1 MKKYI
6 LIIAVLISTIGMA
19 QGSEGDRDNHR
30 RMNKEKIEALA
41 VAYITE
47 QLELTPDEASKF
59 WPVFN
64 KMREKRHE
72 LERKKKALIREMEAK
87 IESLSDSEASKY
99 VSKITDL
106 DNQIH
111 ASSYEQNNAEIIKII
126 GAKRFLK
133 LMKSIS
139 AFINFKNRFAPIIL
153 MISALFC

>member
-1 MKKYI
+1 
-6 LIIAVLISTIGMA
+6 MA
-19 QGSEGDRDNHR
+19 QGPEGDRDNHR

-47 QLELTPDEASKF
+47 QLELTPDEAGKF

-64 KMREKRHE
+64 KLREKRHS
-72 LERKKKALIREMEAK
+72 LERKKKALIREMESKVDA
-87 IESLSDSEASKY
+87 LTDNEASNY

-111 ASSYEQNNAEIIKII
+111 AASYEQNSNEIIKII

-133 LMKSIS
+133 LMK
-139 AFINFKNRFAPIIL
+139 AEMDFRKKMLREYKERRGRDRP
-153 MISALFC
+153 

>member
-6 LIIAVLISTIGMA
+6 LIIVVLISTIGMA
-19 QGSEGDRDNHR
+19 QGPEGDRDNHR

-47 QLELTPDEASKF
+47 QLELTPDEAGKF

-64 KMREKRHE
+64 KLREKRHS
-72 LERKKKALIREMEAK
+72 LERKKKALIREMESKVDA
-87 IESLSDSEASKY
+87 LTDNEASNY

-111 ASSYEQNNAEIIKII
+111 AASYEQNSNEIIKII

-133 LMKSIS
+133 LMK
-139 AFINFKNRFAPIIL
+139 AEMDFRKKMLREYKERRGRDRP
-153 MISALFC
+153 

>member
-6 LIIAVLISTIGMA
+6 LIIVVLIGTIGMA
-19 QGSEGDRDNHR
+19 QGPEDDRDNHR

-47 QLELTPDEASKF
+47 QLELTPDEAGKF

-64 KMREKRHE
+64 KLREKRHS
-72 LERKKKALIREMEAK
+72 LERKKKALIREMESKVDA
-87 IESLSDSEASKY
+87 LTDNEASNY

-111 ASSYEQNNAEIIKII
+111 AASYEQNSNEIIKII

-133 LMKSIS
+133 LMK
-139 AFINFKNRFAPIIL
+139 AEMDFRKKMLREYKERRGRDRP
-153 MISALFC
+153 

>member
-133 LMKSIS
+133 LMK
-139 AFINFKNRFAPIIL
+139 AEMDFRKKMLKEYKERRGRGRP
-153 MISALFC
+153 